1 MEYAVQDAFVLHEIA
16 NDGTRVTKV
25 IYKGTPITVFTRN
38 GRYFDGHFWEIY
50 FDEEDKKYYLIYELI
65 QNEEDGYIITE
76 CYLDVELS
84 DVVKIETLSYIAKSE
99 KRLSGGAM
107 IWQN

>member
-1 MEYAVQDAFVLHEIA
+1 MEYASQDAFVLHEIA

-38 GRYFDGHFWEIY
+38 GRYFNGHFWDIY

-99 KRLSGGAM
+99 KRLSGEAM